1 MIAIQWE
8 DVIGVLQTCAPYLIA
23 LAVLWVIAVIVM
35 IACRKAKKSRKRM
48 IRKYSGLSMVL
59 TLVVVLNLICL
70 GPMSALINLTMGS
83 GQVSDSTTDE
93 AIEVADQIAEEGM
106 VLLENDGILPIS
118 EPSNIN
124 LFGWSS
130 VNPTYGGT
138 GSGGL
143 NELYEKI
150 SLIDSLEDAGF
161 NVNQDLVDF
170 YNEFST
176 ERAEMSLSTQ
186 NWTLTEPPASSYS
199 DDLMQGAK
207 DFSDTAVI
215 VLSRIAGE
223 GHNDMPG
230 DVTEASYDNN
240 LNGYNDFEPGEH
252 YLQLSQTEEDL
263 VDLVCTNF
271 DNVIVVYNAANP
283 MELGFIDQ
291 YEQIRAAIWCQG
303 PGHTG
308 FEALGKILNGEVNP
322 SGKTTDTFI
331 YDMTAAPWWNNWENT
346 HYSNM
351 EDMAVEGMN
360 AGTAQTYYPSFVNYV
375 EGIYVGYKYYETAAA
390 EGVINYDATVQ
401 YPFGYGLSYTTF
413 TQEMSDITENDG
425 TISFDVT
432 VTNTGDTAGKDVV
445 EVYFNPPYTNGGIEK
460 ASANLIRFDKTESL
474 EPGESQTISI
484 SFPAEELAS
493 YDMSGDG
500 CYVLEEGDYII
511 SVNSDSHTILDQQ
524 TYNVGETI
532 RYEGENKR
540 DSDQITAVNQF
551 EDVAGNVTYLSR
563 ADGFANYDEA
573 TAAPASDVMSD
584 DLVAQYH
591 LNSNFDYT
599 TYINE
604 DDEMPVTG
612 ADNGLTLADL
622 RGADYDDERWDELL
636 DQLTVDDMSN
646 MIALSGYQ
654 TPAMDSVGKV
664 ATVDADGPA
673 ATNNNFT
680 GAGSIGFPVE
690 VMIACTWNQDLAQ
703 QYGEMMGRMCREM
716 NIAGWY
722 APGMNTHRT
731 PFGARNYEYFSE
743 DGTLAGYIS
752 AATVQGA
759 ASQGVY
765 AYIKH
770 FALYEMNAKMV
781 CVWSNEQAIR
791 EIYLKPFEISV
802 KVGDAHAVMV
812 SWSFIGIKWS
822 GENSNLLN
830 TVLRDEWG
838 FEGFTLTD
846 FFRNNGH
853 GFMNADAALANG
865 VDAMLSTYAG
875 GPNVVQNPDAA
886 SSVKYMRQACKN
898 VMYTVVNSWMYE
910 EDGVN
915 TSMPIWQRAVIG
927 ADVVVGVILI
937 GMGVLVWRKYK
948 KDKAAEK

>member
-1 MIAIQWE
+1 
-8 DVIGVLQTCAPYLIA
+8 
-23 LAVLWVIAVIVM
+23 
-35 IACRKAKKSRKRM
+35 
-48 IRKYSGLSMVL
+48 
-59 TLVVVLNLICL
+59 
-70 GPMSALINLTMGS
+70 
-83 GQVSDSTTDE
+83 
-93 AIEVADQIAEEGM
+93 
-106 VLLENDGILPIS
+106 
-118 EPSNIN
+118 
-124 LFGWSS
+124 
-130 VNPTYGGT
+130 
-138 GSGGL
+138 
-143 NELYEKI
+143 
-150 SLIDSLEDAGF
+150 
-161 NVNQDLVDF
+161 
-170 YNEFST
+170 
-176 ERAEMSLSTQ
+176 
-186 NWTLTEPPASSYS
+186 
-199 DDLMQGAK
+199 
-207 DFSDTAVI
+207 
-215 VLSRIAGE
+215 
-223 GHNDMPG
+223 
-230 DVTEASYDNN
+230 
-240 LNGYNDFEPGEH
+240 
-252 YLQLSQTEEDL
+252 
-263 VDLVCTNF
+263 
-271 DNVIVVYNAANP
+271 
-283 MELGFIDQ
+283 
-291 YEQIRAAIWCQG
+291 
-303 PGHTG
+303 
-308 FEALGKILNGEVNP
+308 
-322 SGKTTDTFI
+322 
-331 YDMTAAPWWNNWENT
+331 
-346 HYSNM
+346 
-351 EDMAVEGMN
+351 
-360 AGTAQTYYPSFVNYV
+360 
-375 EGIYVGYKYYETAAA
+375 
-390 EGVINYDATVQ
+390 
-401 YPFGYGLSYTTF
+401 
-413 TQEMSDITENDG
+413 
-425 TISFDVT
+425 
-432 VTNTGDTAGKDVV
+432 
-445 EVYFNPPYTNGGIEK
+445 
-460 ASANLIRFDKTESL
+460 
-474 EPGESQTISI
+474 
-484 SFPAEELAS
+484 
-493 YDMSGDG
+493 MSGDG

-551 EDVAGNVTYLSR
+551 EDVEGDVTYLSR

-673 ATNNNFT
+673 AINNNFT

-743 DGTLAGYIS
+743 DGTLAVYIS

-898 VMYTVVNSWMYE
+898 GMYTVVNSWMYE

-927 ADVVVGVILI
+927 ADVAVGVILI

>member
-23 LAVLWVIAVIVM
+23 LGVLWIIAVIVM
-35 IACRKAKKSRKRM
+35 IACRKAKKSKKRM

-59 TLVVVLNLICL
+59 SLVLIVNLICL
-70 GPMSALINLTMGS
+70 GPMSAMITLAMGS
-83 GQVSDSTTDE
+83 GTVSDETTDE
-93 AIEVADQIAEEGM
+93 AIEAANQIAEEGA

-118 EPSNIN
+118 DPSNIN

-143 NELYEKI
+143 NELYEKTT
-150 SLIDSLEDAGF
+150 LIDGIENAGF
-161 NVNQDLVDF
+161 KVNQDLVDF

-186 NWTLTEPPASSYS
+186 NWTLTEPPASAYS
-199 DDLMQGAK
+199 DELIQGAK

-215 VLSRIAGE
+215 VISRIAGE

-230 DVTEASYDNN
+230 DVTEASYDND
-240 LNGYNDFEPGEH
+240 LNGYNDFEAGEH
-252 YLQLSQTEEDL
+252 YLQLSRTERDL
-263 VDLVCTNF
+263 VDLVCGNF
-271 DNVIVVYNAANP
+271 DNVILVYNSANP
-283 MELGFIDQ
+283 MELGFIND
-291 YEQIRAAIWCQG
+291 YDQIRAAVWFQG

-308 FEALGKILNGEVNP
+308 FEALGKILSGEVNP
-322 SGKTTDTFI
+322 SGRTTDTFI
-331 YDMTAAPWWNNWENT
+331 YDMTTAPWWNNWEAT

-360 AGTAQTYYPSFVNYV
+360 SGMAQTYYPSFTNYV
-375 EGIYVGYKYYETAAA
+375 EGIYVGYKYYETASD
-390 EGVINYDATVQ
+390 EGFINYDDIVQ

-413 TQEMSDITENDG
+413 TQKMSNLTVGGGN
-425 TISFDVT
+425 ISFDVT
-432 VTNTGDTAGKDVV
+432 VTNTGDVAGKDVV
-445 EVYFNPPYTNGGIEK
+445 EVYYNPPYTNGGIEK
-460 ASANLIRFDKTESL
+460 AAANLIRFDKTETL
-474 EPGESQTISI
+474 EPGESETISI
-484 SFPAEELAS
+484 TFNEEDMAS

-500 CYVLEEGDYII
+500 AYVLEEGDYVI
-511 SVNSDSHTILDQQ
+511 SINSDSHTVLDQQ
-524 TYNVGETI
+524 TYTVADTI
-532 RYEGENKR
+532 RYEGDNKR
-540 DSDQITAVNQF
+540 ESDQTAATNQF
-551 EDVAGNVTYLSR
+551 EDVAGDVTYLSR
-563 ADGFANYDEA
+563 ADGFANYAEA

-591 LNSNFDYT
+591 LNSNFDYS

-612 ADNGLTLADL
+612 ADNGIRLNEL
-622 RGADYDDERWDELL
+622 RGADYDDERWDDLL
-636 DQLTVDDMSN
+636 DELTVDDMTN

-654 TPAMDSVGKV
+654 TPAMESVGKV

-673 ATNNNFT
+673 AINNNFT

-703 QYGEMMGRMCREM
+703 QYGEMMGKMCREM

-743 DGTLAGYIS
+743 DGTLAGYIAS
-752 AATVQGA
+752 ATVKGA
-759 ASQGVY
+759 AEQGVY

-770 FALYEMNAKMV
+770 FAMYEMNAKMV
-781 CVWSNEQAIR
+781 CVWSNEQAMR

-802 KVGDAHAVMV
+802 KDGDAHAVMV

-830 TVLRDEWG
+830 NVLRGEWG
-838 FEGFTLTD
+838 FEGFCLTD

-910 EDGVN
+910 EDGVD
-915 TSMPIWQRAVIG
+915 TGLPVWQKAVIG
-927 ADVVVGVILI
+927 ADVAIGVILLALC
-937 GMGVLVWRKYK
+937 VLVWRKYK
-948 KDKAAEK
+948 KD